1 MLKCANVKIGSKTR
15 SQGDDQGWVIQG
27 LPGHCRKFRAKQRS
41 KKWGTKNVLIHIVT
55 HVCTLSHSVV
65 YNSATP
71 RIHIVT
77 HVCTLSHSVVY
88 NSATPRIVDCQI
100 PLPVGLLKQEYWSG
114 LSSPS
119 PGDLKPVSP
128 TSSFVSRHSLP
139 LCLLE
144 SPVYSLSRY
153 STGTLIDFRFPMVSN
168 KSTKSLVSLSL
179 QFRE

>member
-1 MLKCANVKIGSKTR
+1 MLKCAKVKIGRRTR

-41 KKWGTKNVLIHIVT
+41 NRWGTKNV
-55 HVCTLSHSVV
+55 
-65 YNSATP
+65 

-77 HVCTLSHSVVY
+77 RVRMLSHSVVY

-119 PGDLKPVSP
+119 PGHLKPVSP
-128 TSSFVSRHSLP
+128 TSSFVGRHSWP

-153 STGTLIDFRFPMVSN
+153 STGTLIDFRFPVVSN
-168 KSTKSLVSLSL
+168 KSTKVSSVIKFTI
-179 QFRE
+179 QGIRARY

>member
-41 KKWGTKNVLIHIVT
+41 KKWGTKNVL
-55 HVCTLSHSVV
+55 
-65 YNSATP
+65 
-71 RIHIVT
+71 IHIVT

>member
-1 MLKCANVKIGSKTR
+1 MLKCAKVKIGSKTR
-15 SQGDDQGWVIQG
+15 SQGNDQGWVIQG

-41 KKWGTKNVLIHIVT
+41 KKWGTKNVLIYIVT
-55 HVCTLSHSVV
+55 HV
-65 YNSATP
+65 P
-71 RIHIVT
+71 
-77 HVCTLSHSVVY
+77 TLSHSVVY